1 MALDKLTVV
10 DHPRTAGLRRA
21 IGLILVAG
29 LCVSAV
35 TFYRDAELP
44 RSAPAAAS
52 NTSSGTASTPTVG
65 TPSASPSSATSPK
78 PIPTAAPV
86 KTKLPKGPG
95 TTEPGILLMASP
107 LRDGS
112 FDVAEIVLLATPS
125 SSIWLG
131 PPRVVLAGDRFAK
144 AKPVA
149 SQVQMSAGNQPV
161 VVPGGRINQR
171 TQLAP
176 AAPTKK
182 IELRY
187 NLRGITI
194 RSIPSPAGR
203 ALSVIS
209 PLVDGVPKTLP
220 VALRISGNTV
230 LNIGCP
236 ALRLREQACSAGRPP
251 QLRVNKKL
259 PWRSAVIVVQFDLP
273 RPQ

>member
-1 MALDKLTVV
+1 VALGKSTVV
-10 DHPRTAGLRRA
+10 DHPRAAGLRRA

-44 RSAPAAAS
+44 QSAPSVAT
-52 NTSSGTASTPTVG
+52 NTSSAAASTPTVR
-65 TPSASPSSATSPK
+65 TPSASPSPTTSPK
-78 PIPTAAPV
+78 HIPTTAPV
-86 KTKLPKGPG
+86 KTKLPNGPG

-107 LRDGS
+107 LPDGS
-112 FDVAEIVLLATPS
+112 FDIAEIVLLTAPS

-131 PPRVVLAGDRFAK
+131 PPKVALAGSRFAK

-149 SQVQMSAGNQPV
+149 SQIQMSAGNQPV
-161 VVPGGRINQR
+161 LVPGGRVNQR
-171 TQLAP
+171 TNLALAAP
-176 AAPTKK
+176 AKK

-187 NLRGITI
+187 NLSGMTI
-194 RSIPSPAGR
+194 RSIPSRAGR
-203 ALSVIS
+203 ALTAIS
-209 PLVDGVPKTLP
+209 PLIEGVPKTLP
-220 VALRISGNTV
+220 VALRISGGTV

-251 QLRVNKKL
+251 HLRVNRRL